1 MTSIYSILLIATSV
15 LRDFKIIE
23 GWVNP
28 LVNQIKSQLEPY
40 QVTIFTNSEINSVW
54 DTGRYEI
61 QRILADIPMVAVDL
75 GLLESSSKENLMSL
89 PTLRQPRKVSLHV
102 ILHYV
107 TKSDNED
114 LSKHLWD
121 FFDIFVEASDIP
133 RRPKCLMIIFID
145 DLVETNELLRNITEY
160 AWTKKFLDLTILVVD
175 VADLKSRPYLF
186 NYNPFKNTYEHQLW
200 DPNKTTLFP
209 DKLRD
214 MNNYTLRT
222 TVFNYP
228 PYLIIDSDNN
238 STRPNMDG
246 IYYPLMS
253 ILSSYLNFTMLSIGE
268 LGNSRTL
275 VLVETLYNLTST
287 GAVNLLPFP
296 VAVETFA
303 RFGGLELSSF
313 FGCYDVAAIVPLHR
327 DSDTDLSSQ
336 IYLLILSGTML
347 IFFLHIL
354 ARLLRF
360 DRRFWRHDYI
370 VRIIFTFSSPAVPKR
385 LAERLLFLIVSTMA
399 MQHSSNFLMQLVDVR
414 IERKPPV
421 LDNFYNIK
429 QSRMPIF
436 VDEVMEQTFF
446 SDDNSDKLVRFLHNK
461 AIKQPNMINCIDKIK
476 NNRSVICLTD
486 LYLAKFFT
494 KNTSNKTQVLKIRDP
509 LFYCRPLACTF
520 EKGSPYVEK
529 FSEVVQSVTESGIQ
543 SMWKCIKELETKF
556 VKASNKLEDKKERSM
571 LLVILLVC
579 LSTGFGT
586 AGLILLGELLC
597 RPKARARKRGFGAKT
612 VTFEV

>member
-1 MTSIYSILLIATSV
+1 MTSIYSIILIATSV

-23 GWVNP
+23 GWANP

-54 DTGRYEI
+54 DIGRYEI
-61 QRILADIPMVAVDL
+61 QRILADIPTVAVDL
-75 GLLESSSKENLMSL
+75 GLLESPSKENLMSL

-102 ILHYV
+102 IIHYV

-114 LSKHLWD
+114 LSKQLWD
-121 FFDIFVEASDIP
+121 FFDFFVEASDIP

-145 DLVETNELLRNITEY
+145 YLVETNELLRNITEY

-186 NYNPFKNTYEHQLW
+186 NYNPFKNTYEHQVW

-238 STRPNMDG
+238 STKPNMDG
-246 IYYPLMS
+246 IYYPLMR
-253 ILSSYLNFTMLSIGE
+253 ILSSYFNFTMLSIGE
-268 LGNSRTL
+268 VDNSRTL
-275 VLVETLYNLTST
+275 ALVETLYNLTST

-296 VAVETFA
+296 AAVETFA
-303 RFGGLELSSF
+303 GFGGLELSSF
-313 FGCYDVAAIVPLHR
+313 FGCFDVAAIVPLHQ
-327 DSDTDLSSQ
+327 DSDIDLSSQ

-347 IFFLHIL
+347 IFFLHIM
-354 ARLLRF
+354 ARFLRF
-360 DRRFWRHDYI
+360 DRRFWRRDYI

-414 IERKPPV
+414 IERKPQV

-446 SDDNSDKLVRFLHNK
+446 SDDNSDKLVKFLHNK

-476 NNRSVICLTD
+476 NNRSAICLTD
-486 LYLAKFFT
+486 LYLARFFT
-494 KNTSNKTQVLKIRDP
+494 KNTSNTTQVLKIRDP

-543 SMWKCIKELETKF
+543 SMWKCTKELETKF

-579 LSTGFGT
+579 LGTGFGT

-597 RPKARARKRGFGAKT
+597 RSKARARKRAFGAKT